1 MAARLNTLDA
11 KTISAPVSG
20 WRRLLGDWAV
30 VGSAEVVCQALGT
43 VTSLLLRMLLD
54 PAQMG
59 VWQGVKLFL
68 SYGNYANLGV
78 SKGAARELS
87 IAMGGGDT
95 AKAERGLNLAFT
107 ANTLSSLA
115 YAAILLSAGLWIA
128 LADGGTWSGAWA
140 AGLAVG
146 GLLAVLG
153 RYVSFQVTIL
163 RAKQAFGITS
173 QVAMLEAVVTLG
185 VGGLATWR
193 WGLPGL
199 YAGTLAVTLGSA
211 AYLAARGGLRFRWA
225 WNRAEMQRLIGIGG
239 PILAAGVVFTLF
251 RSLDRLMILGYMS
264 DREFQLGCYS
274 LALMVSTQLY
284 GIGNMLSIVMGPRYG
299 EKFGHSR
306 DRREVAMLAAR
317 ASELQAAAMA
327 LAAGVALV
335 LAGPVLGRILPDYE
349 TGLAPLVWLLPGV
362 VPLSLALPASQYLVA
377 VDRQG
382 LALVAVALATGI
394 TAGAN
399 HFALTAGCGLAGL
412 AAATAAGYTAY
423 FLLVVGLSI
432 WRELTWAERR
442 RYAALLALAIGPT
455 VGLAA
460 GLEMRSPGLA
470 GDWRTTLARLAAVI
484 LVWMTTVRIG
494 WRHAGW
500 REALR
505 RV

>member
-1 MAARLNTLDA
+1 MAARLHTFGA
-11 KTISAPVSG
+11 KTIAAPVSG

-30 VGSAEVVCQALGT
+30 VGSAEIVCQSLGM

-59 VWQGVKLFL
+59 VWQGVRLFL
-68 SYGNYANLGV
+68 SYGNYANLGA
-78 SKGAARELS
+78 SKGAAREFSVALGS
-87 IAMGGGDT
+87 GDT

-115 YAAILLSAGLWIA
+115 YAALFVGAGLWIA
-128 LADGGTWSGAWA
+128 LDGRGAWCGAWA

-173 QVAMLEAVVTLG
+173 RLTMLEAAVTLA
-185 VGGLATWR
+185 VGGLATWQ

-211 AYLAARGGLRFRWA
+211 AYLAARGGLRFCWA
-225 WNRAEMQRLIGIGG
+225 WDRGELQRLIAIGG
-239 PILAAGVVFTLF
+239 PMLAAGAVFTLF
-251 RSLDRLMILGYMS
+251 RSLDKLMILGYLS

-299 EKFGHSR
+299 EKFGRCR
-306 DRREVAMLAAR
+306 DRRQVALLAAR

-327 LAAGVALV
+327 LAAGLSLI

-349 TGLAPLVWLLPGV
+349 TGLRPLVWLLPGV
-362 VPLSLALPASQYLVA
+362 VLLSLALPASQYLVA

-382 LALVAVALATGI
+382 RALLAVVLATGM
-394 TAGAN
+394 TAAGN
-399 HFALTAGCGLAGL
+399 HLALTADGGLTGL

-423 FLLVVGLSI
+423 FVLIVGISI
-432 WRELTWAERR
+432 WRELPWAERL
-442 RYAALLALAIGPT
+442 RYVALITLVIAPT

-460 GLEMRSPGLA
+460 SLESTSPGTA
-470 GDWRTTLARLAAVI
+470 ADWRTTLARLAAVL
-484 LVWMTTVRIG
+484 LVWMATVAIG
-494 WRHAGW
+494 WRHGGW
-500 REALR
+500 HEAMR
-505 RV
+505 RR